1 MKKTLSNFI
10 YQSIFQVT
18 KILLPF
24 ITIPIVSRALG
35 PSGIG
40 VYDYTRSIA
49 QYFVLIA
56 GLGIGVYGNRQIAI
70 HRDNKID
77 SSRTFWEIFSMSF
90 LISVI
95 SLFVYFVII
104 SFSEDRIY
112 FYYQSLIII
121 AAVFDISWFFM
132 GMEDFKKSSLSSLAG
147 QIVAF
152 ILILVFVN
160 DQNDLSI
167 YILIQGFNIL
177 FSQLVMWGF
186 VRKYIIFCRVS
197 FKNIIGHFFPALQY
211 FIPKIAIMLYTN
223 LNKTLLG
230 WLGTSA
236 QVGFYSNTVQINGVL
251 VTLITTLDL
260 VLLPRMSNLFSK
272 GKFNEILNVL
282 KKSLHLQLF
291 FSVPLAFGLLTITP
305 KFVPWFFGE
314 KFEFITKTIPLVT
327 PLLVVI
333 PLGIAV
339 GRQFL
344 VPMNRVKVYN
354 MAVINGAVV
363 GVITN
368 FILIPIVGIYGAIVA
383 TILSELFVTIT
394 RVYAFIR
401 ETHFKFN
408 IVMIMKCVLSG
419 LMMYLITTWITLGW
433 SASIKTT
440 TVQVIIGIVVYM
452 ILMAIFKAN
461 PIFEL
466 IKSRGK
472 SIRLK

>member
-24 ITIPIVSRALG
+24 ITIPIVSQALG

-40 VYDYTRSIA
+40 VYNYTRSIA

-77 SSRTFWEIFSMSF
+77 LSRTFWEIFSMSF
-90 LISVI
+90 FISVC
-95 SLFVYFVII
+95 SLFVYFIII
-104 SFSEDRIY
+104 SFSEDKIY

-160 DQNDLSI
+160 DQNDLNK

-186 VRKYIIFCRVS
+186 VRKYIIFCKVS
-197 FKNIIGHFFPALQY
+197 FKNIKKHFFPALQY

-260 VLLPRMSNLFSK
+260 VLLPKMSNLFSK

-291 FSVPLAFGLLTITP
+291 FSIPLAFGLLTITSQ
-305 KFVPWFFGE
+305 FVPWFFGE

-354 MAVINGAVV
+354 MAVINGAIV

-368 FILIPIVGIYGAIVA
+368 FILIPRVGIYGAIVA

-401 ETHFKFN
+401 ETHFKFDFM
-408 IVMIMKCVLSG
+408 MITKCVLSG
-419 LMMYLITTWITLGW
+419 LMMYLITTWTTSGW
-433 SASIKTT
+433 NASIKTT
-440 TVQVIIGIVVYM
+440 IIQVIIGIVVYM
-452 ILMAIFKAN
+452 VLMTVLKAN

-472 SIRLK
+472 SIRN

>member
-10 YQSIFQVT
+10 YQSIFQIT

-24 ITIPIVSRALG
+24 VTIPIVSNALG

-40 VYDYTRSIA
+40 IYNYTQSIA

-77 SSRTFWEIFSMSF
+77 LSKTFWEIFSMSF
-90 LISVI
+90 FISVM
-95 SLFVYFVII
+95 SLLIYFII
-104 SFSEDRIY
+104 VSFSEDRVY

-121 AAVFDISWFFM
+121 AAVFDVSWFFM
-132 GMEDFKKSSLSSLAG
+132 GIEDFKKSSLSSLAG
-147 QIVAF
+147 QIVSF
-152 ILILVFVN
+152 VLILVFVN
-160 DQNDLSI
+160 DQNDLSK

-186 VRKYIIFCRVS
+186 IRKYIIFVKVS
-197 FKNIIGHFFPALQY
+197 FKNIGKHFFPALQY

-230 WLGTSA
+230 WLGTTT

-260 VLLPRMSNLFSK
+260 VLLPKMSNLFSR

-282 KKSLHLQLF
+282 QKSLHLQLF
-291 FSVPLAFGLLTITP
+291 FSIPLVFGLLIITP
-305 KFVPWFFGE
+305 QFVPWFFGE
-314 KFEFITKTIPLVT
+314 KFEFITKTIPLVS

-354 MAVINGAVV
+354 VAVINGAIV
-363 GVITN
+363 GVVTN
-368 FILIPIVGIYGAIVA
+368 IILIPKFGIYGAIVA
-383 TILSELFVTIT
+383 TILSELFVTVT

-401 ETHFKFN
+401 ETHFKFDF
-408 IVMIMKCVLSG
+408 VMIIKCVFSG
-419 LMMYLITTWITLGW
+419 VIMYLTTVSITSGW

-440 TVQVIIGIVVYM
+440 FTQVIIGIVIYM
-452 ILMAIFKAN
+452 MLMVLFKAN
-461 PIFEL
+461 PVFEL
-466 IKSRGK
+466 IKGK
-472 SIRLK
+472 LTKH